1 MNPDWESDMMIF
13 HRKIGEKIIIDNE
26 IGITILGVHENNI
39 RLGINE
45 PKSISM
51 QEKEIH
57 LNMNK
62 EQEKGESSKKKAR
75 INNMAITKTIN

>member
-51 QEKEIH
+51 PEKEIH
-57 LNMNK
+57 LSMKK
-62 EQEKGESSKKKAR
+62 EQEKSDSSKKQAR